1 MIHVIGLL
9 YSANC
14 EDIAYHKLTNIA
26 RVSSSSLMHE
36 GSLFSKNL
44 RESLPSGLKNVL
56 FSVADTGYLP
66 RLNALFQSANSNAK
80 IDLYKIAILVDV
92 QENVSLC
99 SLDQFFHIAYPIDV
113 KGNSS
118 AMRAFNANFRV
129 AVLGIIL
136 ESIIPQGVVMYAD
149 ASSIFR
155 GSLFYLF
162 EYARSYDIVLYDVE
176 SFFRKACVKRKCFKN
191 DVKGRTMKEKF
202 VIPSGGSGF
211 PTKKKN
217 KVIWPS
223 LVWRHTTR
231 YKSSIFLVKASPEG
245 KDFARRYLKNVQ
257 DSGLLKWYSDQ
268 IGLYKTVDQLEPAK
282 KIGYL
287 PQSYLDWQFNMRSN
301 IWKGKGERKNS
312 CKFCAQEFLYLK
324 ECGAMADKSCFH
336 NCSLG
341 RRLKVKHR

>member
-1 MIHVIGLL
+1 MSFGFGF
-9 YSANC
+9 
-14 EDIAYHKLTNIA
+14 
-26 RVSSSSLMHE
+26 
-36 GSLFSKNL
+36 GSIFS
-44 RESLPSGLKNVL
+44 
-56 FSVADTGYLP
+56 
-66 RLNALFQSANSNAK
+66 
-80 IDLYKIAILVDV
+80 
-92 QENVSLC
+92 C
-99 SLDQFFHIAYPIDV
+99 SIPIDV

-129 AVLGIIL
+129 TVLGIIL

-155 GSLFYLF
+155 GSFFDLF
-162 EYARSYDIVLYDVE
+162 EYASSYDIVLYDVE
-176 SFFRKACVKRKCFKN
+176 SFFGKVCVKRKCFKN

-202 VIPSGGSGF
+202 VISSGGSGF
-211 PTKKKN
+211 PPAKKN

-223 LVWRHTTR
+223 LVWRHRTR
-231 YKSSIFLVKASPEG
+231 YKSSVFLVKASPEG

-257 DSGLLKWYSDQ
+257 DSGLLTWYSDQ
-268 IGLYKTVDQLEPAK
+268 IGLYRTVDQLEPAK

-301 IWKGKGERKNS
+301 IWKGKGARKNS